1 MNNINLS
8 KISIKDYFILLLLYK
23 RFFIIGF
30 LLINILAFFYIA
42 FIMMSKAEFKSNFT
56 FIKTHDERNILS
68 NIYSSV
74 FTSVDEKNKDIVT
87 LGYLFKGKYPD
98 KFNEHIIDQKKL
110 LLNNFNDY
118 INDYLLKNY
127 NTNSEEFNIIK
138 NSISLFNFNFDINMH
153 KLYITSNSI
162 DIENFELF
170 KNFFQ
175 LLLDDINK
183 NYNKSLQEFILNDL
197 NIFLSEL
204 NYFIKARDKN
214 NYQSLDLLSKI
225 KTILDINPS
234 NSTKFF
240 IYENEE
246 FENISLNEL
255 IKNVPQIINNLQ
267 LYYEKTLIESMILQK
282 KILLNINRIQKK
294 HMENFIDLDNSIFF
308 SEKKY
313 TNTFLILNLILI
325 NLFLLIFI
333 ISLIN
338 LKYFYQ
344 TVVKKYKD

>member
-1 MNNINLS
+1 M
-8 KISIKDYFILLLLYK
+8 
-23 RFFIIGF
+23 
-30 LLINILAFFYIA
+30 
-42 FIMMSKAEFKSNFT
+42 
-56 FIKTHDERNILS
+56 
-68 NIYSSV
+68 
-74 FTSVDEKNKDIVT
+74 
-87 LGYLFKGKYPD
+87 
-98 KFNEHIIDQKKL
+98 
-110 LLNNFNDY
+110 
-118 INDYLLKNY
+118 
-127 NTNSEEFNIIK
+127 
-138 NSISLFNFNFDINMH
+138 
-153 KLYITSNSI
+153 
-162 DIENFELF
+162 
-170 KNFFQ
+170 
-175 LLLDDINK
+175 LDDINK